1 MKEKRWNITGLLAL
15 TVFAVFAL
23 CVVLVLLSGAQVYRG
38 LTERGEENFA
48 SRTAA
53 RYLTTRIRQAE
64 SVTVGDFEGCQAL
77 VIPEQIDGTTYLTRV
92 YVYDGHL
99 RELYCAENADLQ
111 PRDGEK
117 VLPAE
122 VLEVTLRDGL
132 LTMELDGQMLFL
144 DLTGKEAAP

>member
-1 MKEKRWNITGLLAL
+1 MKEKRWNITGLMAL
-15 TVFAVFAL
+15 TVFEVFAL

-38 LTERGEENFA
+38 LTERGEENF
-48 SRTAA
+48 SSHTAA
-53 RYLTTRIRQAE
+53 CYLTTRIRQAE
-64 SVTVGDFEGCQAL
+64 SVTVGDFEGCHAL
-77 VIPEQIDGTTYLTRV
+77 IIPEQIDGTTYLTRV
-92 YVYDGHL
+92 YVYDGYL

-111 PRDGEK
+111 PQDGEK

>member
-1 MKEKRWNITGLLAL
+1 MKEKRGNITGLLAL

-23 CVVLVLLSGAQVYRG
+23 CVVLVLLSGARVYRG

-64 SVTVGDFEGCQAL
+64 SVTVGDFESCHAL
-77 VIPEQIDGTTYLTRV
+77 IIPEQLDGTTYLTRL
-92 YVYDGHL
+92 YVYDGYL

-111 PRDGEK
+111 PQDGEK
-117 VLPAE
+117 VLPAAE
-122 VLEVTLRDGL
+122 LEVALYDGL
-132 LTMELDGQMLFL
+132 LTMELDGKTLFL